1 METVNK
7 IHLSSSN
14 TIGCG
19 SADSFKKESARGSG
33 AAMGLFTTL
42 QTMCGAAPCLLEAR
56 DKGFADIYGSNDEMA
71 GGPRTHCR

>member
-1 METVNK
+1 LLNSLTEKKKN
-7 IHLSSSN
+7 IHEPG
-14 TIGCG
+14 I
-19 SADSFKKESARGSG
+19 R
-33 AAMGLFTTL
+33 AAKGLFTTL

>member
-1 METVNK
+1 MPNWTALLGAVCEV
-7 IHLSSSN
+7 L
-14 TIGCG
+14 
-19 SADSFKKESARGSG
+19 KESARGSA